1 MVKNS
6 PSFEGEFFLNCFNI
20 PFYPKNISIIEFFVG
35 NVK

>member
-1 MVKNS
+1 MR
-6 PSFEGEFFLNCFNI
+6 GIFFLNCFNI